1 MIVLTHL
8 GWVDGFYTPVAVKAE
23 IVDGERIRADTWYEL
38 QDGEFVEVEDHE

>member
-8 GWVDGFYTPVAVKAE
+8 GWVDGFCTPVAVKAE